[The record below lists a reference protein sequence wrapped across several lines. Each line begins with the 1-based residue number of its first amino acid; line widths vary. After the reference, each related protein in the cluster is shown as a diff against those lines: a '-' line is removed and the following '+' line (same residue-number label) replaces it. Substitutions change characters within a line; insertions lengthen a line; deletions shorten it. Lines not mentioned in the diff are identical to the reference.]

1 MLATLPQVWRAASTA
16 TFPPTTAYSSQCP
29 EPQAKKL
36 YMQALRLVHPDK
48 LPPGIDVR
56 QEVKAK
62 HIHAAL
68 QSAYEEFKR
77 RVLVLAGEHP
87 DFAHLQCYS
96 ADRFLFAA
104 HNLAAAVAQARARTW
119 PGHPYP

>member
-1 MLATLPQVWRAASTA
+1 MRLMLATLPQVWRAASAA
-16 TFPPTTAYSSQCP
+16 TFPPTTAYASQCP

-77 RVLVLAGEHP
+77 
-87 DFAHLQCYS
+87 
-96 ADRFLFAA
+96 
-104 HNLAAAVAQARARTW
+104 
-119 PGHPYP
+119 

>member
-1 MLATLPQVWRAASTA
+1 MTSRPLLLRACLRFAGTLSPQVVPLTL
-16 TFPPTTAYSSQCP
+16 QLLGVC
-29 EPQAKKL
+29 
-36 YMQALRLVHPDK
+36 RLVHPDK

-77 RVLVLAGEHP
+77 
-87 DFAHLQCYS
+87 
-96 ADRFLFAA
+96 
-104 HNLAAAVAQARARTW
+104 
-119 PGHPYP
+119 